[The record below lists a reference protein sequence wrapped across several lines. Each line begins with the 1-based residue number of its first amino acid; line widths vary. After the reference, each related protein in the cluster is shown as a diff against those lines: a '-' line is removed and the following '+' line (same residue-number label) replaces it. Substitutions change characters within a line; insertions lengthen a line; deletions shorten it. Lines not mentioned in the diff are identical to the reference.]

1 MYEIACKKHKIRYNI
16 TILISRRECA
26 DMFKGDNV
34 RGMDQALPGVPVDDG
49 TSFIM
54 ALEWM

>member
-1 MYEIACKKHKIRYNI
+1 
-16 TILISRRECA
+16 
-26 DMFKGDNV
+26 MFKGDNV